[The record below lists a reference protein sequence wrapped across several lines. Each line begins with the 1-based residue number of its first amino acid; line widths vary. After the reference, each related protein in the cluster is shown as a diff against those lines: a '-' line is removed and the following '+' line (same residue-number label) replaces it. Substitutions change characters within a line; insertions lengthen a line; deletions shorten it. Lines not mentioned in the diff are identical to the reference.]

1 MNVQPAGGLLEFLQ
15 RVPDPRGRTGLRHP
29 LSALLAAVVCA
40 TLCGFRGIRPV
51 VHWLELHG
59 VEMWHLLGFRRLP
72 PVRQTF
78 ANVLAEV
85 DPVRLEQVLL
95 ELIEQLDLPECADTA
110 RASAAKSTVSK
121 SAAGVTPAVTAP
133 DVEIWDGKTLRGTR
147 QGERR
152 AEQLLIRIQHT
163 LAKVVSS
170 TAIPRETNE
179 SKTAYDLVRQLVL
192 KGKLIVGDAA
202 YCQREICEA
211 IVEKEADYLVTV
223 KGNQPQLLRDIELA
237 FVIPPS
243 FSPFAVREAQEKLQT
258 ATTIEKSRGRLETR
272 TVTTTT
278 SLIDEQYLDWPGAQ
292 QIIRLERHTVEKGQT
307 RQSVTYAI
315 TSLSRDQADA
325 AFLLKHLRGRWHIEN
340 RCFYVLDTVLGDDA
354 SRTRAGHAAHAL
366 TCIRLSTLNLA
377 RRLGQ
382 TVGKLCREHALKT
395 NLLLNRLRIFK
406 N

>member
-15 RVPDPRGRTGLRHP
+15 RVPDPRGRMGLRHP

-59 VEMWHLLGFRRLP
+59 VEMWHLLGFRRQP

-110 RASAAKSTVSK
+110 RASAAKSTVAK
-121 SAAGVTPAVTAP
+121 SAAATPSVTAP

-170 TAIPRETNE
+170 TAISRETNE

-258 ATTIEKSRGRLETR
+258 ATTIEKSRRRLETR
-272 TVTTTT
+272 TVTTKR
-278 SLIDEQYLDWPGAQ
+278 LIDERYLGWTGA
-292 QIIRLERHTVEKGQT
+292 LHKT
-307 RQSVTYAI
+307 
-315 TSLSRDQADA
+315 
-325 AFLLKHLRGRWHIEN
+325 FGRTTI
-340 RCFYVLDTVLGDDA
+340 
-354 SRTRAGHAAHAL
+354 
-366 TCIRLSTLNLA
+366 
-377 RRLGQ
+377 Q
-382 TVGKLCREHALKT
+382 
-395 NLLLNRLRIFK
+395 
-406 N
+406 